1 MSISTILF
9 VCTGNTCRSPLAEG
23 IAQKWLDEHGIS
35 NWLALSAGVYATE
48 GSPTSVETLEAL
60 SALGIDFHGVST
72 PLTPEMA
79 QKADIVLCMTE
90 THLSAASMLTE
101 KAELLDPL
109 GDIADPIGQS
119 QSVYDALADQLG
131 KIIAQKLDLLTRQGA
146 K

>member
-1 MSISTILF
+1 
-9 VCTGNTCRSPLAEG
+9 
-23 IAQKWLDEHGIS
+23 
-35 NWLALSAGVYATE
+35 
-48 GSPTSVETLEAL
+48 
-60 SALGIDFHGVST
+60 
-72 PLTPEMA
+72 
-79 QKADIVLCMTE
+79 
-90 THLSAASMLTE
+90 MLTE

>member
-23 IAQKWLDEHGIS
+23 IAQKWLDKHGIS

-48 GSPTSVETLEAL
+48 GSPTSIETLEAL
-60 SALGIDFHGVST
+60 SVLGIDFRGVST

-79 QKADIVLCMTE
+79 QQADIVLCMTE
-90 THLSAASMLTE
+90 SHLSAVSMLTE

-131 KIIAQKLDLLTRQGA
+131 KIIAQKLDILTRQGA